1 MSTFSRALSV
11 IVICLCCPGC
21 AAPAGQQRHAPEP
34 MAQGEPASMMKIT
47 LVYDNNPHGTRLQTA
62 WGFACVVQLQ
72 DTTILFD
79 TGGDGSI
86 LLSNMQ
92 QLGIEPRQID
102 MVVLS
107 HIHTDHVGGLPAFLA
122 QNHGVIAVVPASFPR
137 GFKEEVRSAGA
148 QVKEISR
155 PEQLTDHVWTTGELG
170 GAIKEQSL
178 VVDTQAGLV
187 IITGC
192 AHPGITHIVEEVKR
206 TLDGEV
212 ALALGG
218 FHLGGKSERE
228 LAEIVKQFRGL
239 GVSHV
244 APCHCSGEAARAA
257 FKQAY
262 GERYVAAGV
271 GYVFRLRDLETT
283 TSSSP

>member
-1 MSTFSRALSV
+1 MTMT
-11 IVICLCCPGC
+11 I
-21 AAPAGQQRHAPEP
+21 
-34 MAQGEPASMMKIT
+34 
-47 LVYDNNPHGTRLQTA
+47 VYDNNPHDRRLRTA

-79 TGGDGSI
+79 TGGDGAI

-92 QLGIEPRQID
+92 RLGIDPRQID

-107 HIHTDHVGGLPAFLA
+107 HIHADHVGGLPAFLA
-122 QNHGVIAVVPASFPR
+122 QNRDVTVVAPASFPR
-137 GFKEEVRSAGA
+137 ALKQEVRFSGA
-148 QVKEISR
+148 RLREISR

-170 GAIKEQSL
+170 GATKEQSL
-178 VVDTQAGLV
+178 VVDSQAGLV

-192 AHPGITHIVEEVKR
+192 AHPGITRIIEEVKR
-206 TLDGEV
+206 NLDGKI

-218 FHLGGKSERE
+218 FHLGGKSHRE
-228 LAEIVKQFRGL
+228 LDEIAKRFGEL

-244 APCHCSGEAARAA
+244 APCHCSGDAARAA

-262 GERYVAAGV
+262 GDRCFPAGV
-271 GYVFRLRDLETT
+271 GFTVDLQDLGAAYAD
-283 TSSSP
+283 